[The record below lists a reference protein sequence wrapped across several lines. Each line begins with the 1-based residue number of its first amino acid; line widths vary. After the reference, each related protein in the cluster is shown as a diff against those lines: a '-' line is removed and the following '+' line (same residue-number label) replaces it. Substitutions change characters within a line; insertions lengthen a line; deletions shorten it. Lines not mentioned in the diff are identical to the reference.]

1 MLSMLDDRLL
11 FSVMTSSINH
21 LVLIFLRIVV
31 HNVEESQ
38 LINTLGGGDNS
49 EPVSQLLLL
58 EEFFC
63 PVQSISSAFIPLIYI
78 FPRSEEMVVYSQV
91 LEISARELRVR
102 NNLDLSI
109 ANLGDLDG
117 ISEVSD
123 TAINLD
129 LVLKEL
135 FEGGDVEDL
144 VACGLRS
151 IDDELWSESA
161 QLYLDFSILLH
172 LNIRQ
177 ER

>member
-1 MLSMLDDRLL
+1 
-11 FSVMTSSINH
+11 VTSSINH

-38 LINTLGGGDNS
+38 LVNTLGGGDNS
-49 EPVSQLLLL
+49 EPVSQLLFL
-58 EEFFC
+58 EELLR
-63 PVQSISSAFIPLIYI
+63 PIQSISSAFTPSIYT
-78 FPRSEEMVVYSQV
+78 FPRNEDMIEYSQV

-129 LVLKEL
+129 LVLEEL
-135 FEGGDVEDL
+135 LEGGDVEDL
-144 VACGLRS
+144 VACGLRG
-151 IDDELWSESA
+151 IDDELEFESA
-161 QLYLDFSILLH
+161 QLSLSSS
-172 LNIRQ
+172 
-177 ER
+177 